1 MADTQKKQE
10 TFNFYITP
18 DYFKEYK
25 IYPTSPKLCLFAFL
39 NYEYYNEY
47 IPEAIENNYKKIEPK
62 YLAKLPFNYKDKVKK
77 VKEGMKINQTFFS
90 KIANL
95 YINQFNYVKLSKE
108 QIDNYQY
115 QEQSFIGK
123 GFLQL
128 LVREWAEEGKEERSK
143 SITPVIQEL
152 KKYYNYENKSLMEKG
167 VKVLNIGMRF
177 GRVAYELAKL
187 GYCVEANESSY
198 LYLLIANY
206 LFNYSKKN
214 ENCICPRISSFCS
227 SFTEESVTK
236 KHYFPDVDI
245 ISDLKNVKKDNIK
258 ITKREFEIEYKDK
271 KELFD
276 CVITVFST
284 DETYNLINY
293 IEIVNNVLKKGGIW
307 INIGGLET
315 VHSEY
320 GRIELTWEEWK
331 HAMIKSGFEF
341 LREEKPILPFC
352 KIEGHSLPF
361 TLGAIFFTA
370 KKI

>member
-1 MADTQKKQE
+1 MADMQKNQE
-10 TFNFYITP
+10 KFDFDITP
-18 DYFKEYK
+18 DYFNKYN
-25 IYPTSPKLCLFAFL
+25 IYPTSLKLCLLAFL

-47 IPEAIENNYKKIEPK
+47 IPEYLENNYKKIEPK
-62 YLAKLPFNYKDKVKK
+62 YLAKLPFNYKEKVKK
-77 VKEGMKINQTFFS
+77 VKEGMKTNQVFFS

-95 YINQFNYVKLSKE
+95 YNNQFNYVKLSNI

-123 GFLQL
+123 LLLQL
-128 LVREWAEEGKEERSK
+128 LVREWADEGKEERSK
-143 SITPVIQEL
+143 SITPVIQEI
-152 KKYYNYENKSLMEKG
+152 KKYFDYENKSLIEKG

-177 GRVAYELAKL
+177 GRVAYELTKL
-187 GYCVEANESSY
+187 GYYVEANESSY
-198 LYLLIANY
+198 LYLLVSNY

-245 ISDLKNVKKDNIK
+245 ISDLKNVKKDNLK
-258 ITKREFEIEYKDK
+258 ITKRYFETEYKDK

-284 DETYNLINY
+284 DETSNIINFTEKVY
-293 IEIVNNVLKKGGIW
+293 NVLKKGGIW
-307 INIGGLET
+307 INIGGLQT
-315 VHSEY
+315 VYSEY
-320 GRIELTWEEWK
+320 GGIELTWEEWK
-331 HAMIKSGFEF
+331 HVMIKCGFKF
-341 LREEKPILPFC
+341 LREEKPVLPYC